1 MPPKAKAAPLA
12 LRAAGNVNRTM
23 NRLTSSTLFV
33 SLSVFA
39 IIGMQTGPL
48 IDTARKLLAEGK
60 ITQLHEEK
68 DVLHRCAAIWDE
80 CPEIWT
86 PVSRLV

>member
-1 MPPKAKAAPLA
+1 VHALTEEIAA
-12 LRAAGNVNRTM
+12 
-23 NRLTSSTLFV
+23 S
-33 SLSVFA
+33 
-39 IIGMQTGPL
+39 
-48 IDTARKLLAEGK
+48 IDEQARKLLAEGK

>member
-1 MPPKAKAAPLA
+1 MHALTEEIAA
-12 LRAAGNVNRTM
+12 
-23 NRLTSSTLFV
+23 S
-33 SLSVFA
+33 
-39 IIGMQTGPL
+39 
-48 IDTARKLLAEGK
+48 IDEQARKLLAEGK

-86 PVSRLV
+86 PVSRLGLNCRMR